1 MPKKDDLPYMMGLKL
16 RLYPNWKQEKILWKN
31 LNASRF
37 IYNQLLANSWTDS
50 RIIKNKLDKRYPIPE
65 AYCRYGKNGKVIK
78 KSQKRPT
85 GLARITAQRYPW
97 LDDDLDSDMFTNTE
111 VIRPLGICFGKY
123 TLPENQ
129 SLSEKAV
136 LFSHIRLLI
145 IIRVQL

>member
-50 RIIKNKLDKRYPIPE
+50 RIIKNKLEKRYPIPE
-65 AYCRYGKNGKVIK
+65 AYWRYDKNGKVIK

-97 LDDDLDSDMFTNTE
+97 LGDDDLDSDMFTNTE
-111 VIRPLGICFGKY
+111 VRSY
-123 TLPENQ
+123 
-129 SLSEKAV
+129 
-136 LFSHIRLLI
+136 
-145 IIRVQL
+145 

>member
-65 AYCRYGKNGKVIK
+65 EYWRYGKNGKVIK
-78 KSQKRPT
+78 KSQKRP
-85 GLARITAQRYPW
+85 A
-97 LDDDLDSDMFTNTE
+97 N
-111 VIRPLGICFGKY
+111 GI
-123 TLPENQ
+123 
-129 SLSEKAV
+129 
-136 LFSHIRLLI
+136 
-145 IIRVQL
+145 VQLSYKAARHKNTMPAIKTCRKGVDTYLYYAGDMG

>member
-65 AYCRYGKNGKVIK
+65 AYWRYGKNGKAIK

-85 GLARITAQRYPW
+85 GLARITA
-97 LDDDLDSDMFTNTE
+97 
-111 VIRPLGICFGKY
+111 
-123 TLPENQ
+123 
-129 SLSEKAV
+129 
-136 LFSHIRLLI
+136 LLC
-145 IIRVQL
+145 L